1 MSSALPEA
9 VDAWRMVSARRIFE
23 GRIRLDSMPRLAMY
37 LADAEGECEY
47 LLEFDRDASG
57 VAFLQVRAEAR
68 LPLVCQ
74 RTLER
79 FELPVSIHQRLGL
92 IRSEAEEAGLPEGVE
107 PMLVPQDG
115 TLRPADAIEDELILA
130 VPVVPLSQSGAT
142 EDGVVWQD
150 VDGPQVPSQD
160 SVQASPF
167 AALADWKKHA
177 G

>member
-37 LADAEGECEY
+37 LADAEGECGY
-47 LLEFDRDASG
+47 QLEFDRDATG
-57 VAFLQVRAEAR
+57 IAYLQVHAEAR

-79 FELPVSIHQRLGL
+79 FELPVSIRQRLGL
-92 IRSEAEEAGLPEGVE
+92 IRGEAEEAGLPEGYE
-107 PMLVPQDG
+107 PMLVPLDG

-130 VPVVPLSQSGAT
+130 VPVVPLSERGVT

-150 VDGPQVPSQD
+150 GDGPLAPSQD
-160 SVQASPF
+160 SLEASPF
-167 AALADWKKHA
+167 AALAGWKKRA